1 MTGEC
6 VKRRMAGYYFAYFY
20 IEKYHYKDKERKKRT
35 RKTKMREEEDVKR
48 KNFLER
54 NRIGIK
60 KKGRKKEIPQLNF
73 VC

>member
-1 MTGEC
+1 
-6 VKRRMAGYYFAYFY
+6 
-20 IEKYHYKDKERKKRT
+20 
-35 RKTKMREEEDVKR
+35 MREEEDVKR

-60 KKGRKKEIPQLNF
+60 KGRKKEIPQLNF